1 MVKKITQDKVVQTD
15 LWQNTIDSTKLLIE
29 VVDKLDVSLK
39 KVATDSKAALKGN
52 STQDFAGLK
61 GADEEVKKVNKAFED
76 KIKLD
81 KQRLVLEKQLE
92 KARLSELKL
101 QKDREKAFDRADKQ
115 EKIAIKNAQKLRK
128 ANIDSTNA
136 YKKLTKQVNNAQA
149 RFKRL
154 AAEFGVNSKQA
165 QKANITFAQLDDRLR
180 RINNTAKDGRRDV
193 GRYGLAFREVGIS
206 LKSLFIAGGVV
217 GVIRGIGRAFGDAFE
232 RVRSFDKELQNIAG
246 VTGIARKDLV
256 GLEKSIISV
265 AGSSIRT
272 SNEVAKLATTLFT
285 LGNSEKAVKLLLK
298 PVNDLSIAL
307 GATSEEAADFLGQTL
322 NAFGKGAESGQE
334 FADII
339 ANVRTSTSL
348 DFQRIKDALGFVAP
362 TANALGLSLGEISAQ
377 IGVLQD
383 NGIKAAR
390 AGRLLNSS
398 FARLIKRGLSLD
410 DALLKINNSQ
420 NKIVTAT
427 ELFGAE
433 SFTLGLILADN
444 TEKTANLA
452 NEFDNLSEGS
462 LKTLTDSQLD
472 SLDAK
477 FKILDSTWEKFLLNI
492 ENGTGVFSKLTSNI
506 LTGTTKLIEG
516 FRRLNQ
522 STQENIAEDVSIRV
536 RGIES
541 QVSKTTKVI
550 IDNAKKQR
558 DIEVASFKEKLDANR
573 VSQEDFN
580 QAVGRSNKKLAD
592 SEKNARND
600 AILSQIAVEKNV
612 RERLLQNNE
621 FTDITIANASKVIE
635 ANKVSA
641 IEELKVINNSRILS
655 KTRKREE
662 AANIE
667 IQTARIEK
675 LKTLIVVQEEEVEVV
690 NESTESKKTNGEAVK
705 ELTGLINL
713 QAKAVSDLSAQIR
726 EAKTEEDIL
735 GLSKKADAAKEEL
748 DRLQRIASSSIE
760 EFDKQQLKL
769 IEDQTERAIA
779 KEKAKN
785 DKIIALIR
793 SNAKVKGTT
802 EARLTMEQA
811 EAIDRIEANQA
822 AFRANE
828 EIKRDRKLIKEKAAF
843 SKAEFE
849 QRRTGFKNEEAFE
862 KEKEEQFKAIK
873 IKALEEELDLLESY
887 NRKEDDLRE
896 DQIKA
901 ELQSFH
907 KLGED
912 KIKVEIDVVDILQAL
927 NDKYFADKLEKADEE
942 IDSTK
947 RRGEQLENLAAQGN
961 ANAAASLGQNQKD
974 QAAAATKKEELL
986 QKEKQAEFAL
996 SVIQTFNTELDN
1008 DKTVGQA
1015 LATAGTTTVGL
1026 TALIGALPSFL
1037 EGTIDTGT
1045 SGTLDSN
1052 GGHVAL
1058 LHDEERVVDQKNNKK
1073 MGGVSND
1080 FAADTIQD
1088 FNNGLLTYN
1097 TPQLIVKEDRFDS
1110 SEKILSKFD
1119 TLEKSIVSA
1128 INNKET
1134 YLGSDI
1140 DTMKKLISQKYSK
1153 DGTRTTIKS
1162 KLRTRQ

>member
-1 MVKKITQDKVVQTD
+1 MAKKITPDQVIEKN

-81 KQRLVLEKQLE
+81 KQRLTLQKQLE

-128 ANIDSTNA
+128 SNIDNANA

-193 GRYGLAFREVGIS
+193 GRYGLAFREVGVS
-206 LKSLFIAGGVV
+206 LKSLLLAGGVV

-246 VTGIARKDLV
+246 VSGIARKDLES
-256 GLEKSIISV
+256 LEKLIISV
-265 AGSSIRT
+265 SGSSIKT
-272 SNEVAKLATTLFT
+272 SNEVAKLASTLFT

-298 PVNDLSIAL
+298 PINDLGIAL
-307 GATSEEAADFLGQTL
+307 NTTSEEAADFLGQTL

-462 LKTLTDSQLD
+462 LKRLTDEQLE

-477 FKILDSTWEKFLLNI
+477 IKIVDSSWESLILSI
-492 ENGTGVFSKLTSNI
+492 ENGRGPISNFFKDAADG
-506 LTGTTKLIEG
+506 LSNFLNQLK
-516 FRRLNQ
+516 RLNQ
-522 STQENIAEDVSIRV
+522 SFSDNLTEDLSKRNEDFIANLKSTIKDNISLKESELEQEIKIQESRALRGVISEKELNEQKKSLTESFDEFKDGARNEQLKREKQFLEDTITEQIKGSSLTVENAEKELERLKKISDTPIDVSR
-536 RGIES
+536 
-541 QVSKTTKVI
+541 
-550 IDNAKKQR
+550 
-558 DIEVASFKEKLDANR
+558 
-573 VSQEDFN
+573 
-580 QAVGRSNKKLAD
+580 
-592 SEKNARND
+592 
-600 AILSQIAVEKNV
+600 
-612 RERLLQNNE
+612 
-621 FTDITIANASKVIE
+621 ASKVNEQREKLRI
-635 ANKVSA
+635 AQSKTSIAQSV
-641 IEELKVINNSRILS
+641 VINKDKIRLINLLLEEGEKVEINTNLTDGNSD
-655 KTRKREE
+655 
-662 AANIE
+662 
-667 IQTARIEK
+667 
-675 LKTLIVVQEEEVEVV
+675 
-690 NESTESKKTNGEAVK
+690 SKKSNTDATK

-713 QAKAVSDLSAQIR
+713 QAKAVSDLNTQIR
-726 EAKTEEDIL
+726 EAKTEEDIFNL
-735 GLSKKADAAKEEL
+735 GEQLDVAKEEL
-748 DRLQRIASSSIE
+748 DRLKRLFTSTFEEIDKIE
-760 EFDKQQLKL
+760 RGL
-769 IEDQTERAIA
+769 IQDSTERAIA
-779 KEKAKN
+779 NEIAKSEK
-785 DKIIALIR
+785 KIEQIQ
-793 SNAKVKGTT
+793 SNAKIELALK
-802 EARLTMEQA
+802 EELIQKENDRLA
-811 EAIDRIEANQA
+811 EFVNNA
-822 AFRANE
+822 
-828 EIKRDRKLIKEKAAF
+828 EIKAGKKRIKDASDI

-849 QRRTGFKNEEAFE
+849 QRRTGFKTEEAFE
-862 KEKEEQFKAIK
+862 EEKAAQFEAIK
-873 IKALEEELDLLESY
+873 INALEAELALLEQFGG
-887 NRKEDDLRE
+887 KETEVRE
-896 DQIKA
+896 EQIKA

-927 NDKYFADKLEKADEE
+927 NDKYFDEKLVKADEE

-947 RRGEQLENLAAQGN
+947 KRGEQLENLAAQGN
-961 ANAAASLGQNQKD
+961 ADAAASLGQNQKD
-974 QAAAATKKEELL
+974 QAEANRKKEELL
-986 QKEKQAEFAL
+986 QKEKQFELAL
-996 SVIQTFNTELDN
+996 AVISAFNSELDN
-1008 DKTVGQA
+1008 GKTTGQA
-1015 LATAGTTTVGL
+1015 LTSAITSTTVL
-1026 TALIGALPSFL
+1026 TSFVASLPSFFD
-1037 EGTIDTGT
+1037 GTTDTG
-1045 SGTLDSN
+1045 SNGSLDSN
-1052 GGHVAL
+1052 GGHMAM
-1058 LHDEERVVDQKNNKK
+1058 LHDNERVVDKQNNNK
-1073 MGGVSND
+1073 MGGISND
-1080 FAADTIQD
+1080 DAANIVHD
-1088 FNNGLLTYN
+1088 FNNDLLSYN
-1097 TPQLIVKEDRFDS
+1097 TPQLTIKENRFDS
-1110 SEKILSKFD
+1110 NEQILSKFD

-1140 DTMKKLISQKYSK
+1140 DTMKKLIFQNYSK
-1153 DGTRTTIKS
+1153 DGTRTKVKS